1 MTNKKETKIE
11 QELITINGTE
21 YVSKDS
27 IKNESAPAMSTD
39 GLQFVIC
46 RCRDAGVHA
55 GYLLRRI
62 EGTREATLVHSRR
75 LWRWHG
81 RTLDGLATEGTDNA
95 QVCKYGP
102 PVSAEKVLC
111 DVAEIINCT
120 EAARDSVFSV
130 ADWKND

>member
-1 MTNKKETKIE
+1 MKLDTENLT
-11 QELITINGTE
+11 LNGIE
-21 YVSKDS
+21 YVRKDS
-27 IKNESAPAMSTD
+27 IKNESAPAINTD

-62 EGTREATLVHSRR
+62 EGTREATLIQSRR

-95 QVCKYGP
+95 QLCKYGP
-102 PVSAEKVLC
+102 VVDSEKVLC

-120 EAARDSVFSV
+120 EAAMRSVYAV